1 MHNVKRK
8 MEEDVYIVI
17 VGLCSTI
24 YLLIFFL
31 LVLTI
36 NVCTMFVDSGKLED
50 VKVRY
55 FFVIFRLVA
64 QFLFLGLLFNIQ
76 GYGK

>member
-8 MEEDVYIVI
+8 MEEDVYIVV
-17 VGLCSTI
+17 VGLCSTS